1 MALKDIF
8 TMIKA
13 DRYTADGCEEIK
25 KAQEAIK
32 EETADAGLPDGT
44 MRHRKDG
51 DYIKQAGKWVPAKKG
66 NGGAKKPEEKRKF
79 DQRKYGTSPAAKED
93 AIRASIV
100 ERMTP
105 EQREAVMNGRTLR
118 TVKEGQGV
126 IDITKEDLE
135 FFDKHNAERKPTESK
150 PAEPKKGLVWSP
162 NTSVSEKFND
172 IINLGAKSEDRTKG
186 PGKYIGSKVQENF
199 VKKALRDHLG
209 ATEESIDDLLEGMN
223 KETLKKAYNGFL
235 ENYSTDSAP
244 RELTGD
250 CKIRIRKETTD
261 GGLPDGSVSHRKDG
275 DYIKQGGKW
284 KPAPKGGAGKSKSNK
299 TESTPSKKAGSK
311 PAATSWNDAKYGLVN
326 KAGVPLDITS
336 VTFSMTPAWAR
347 SHGFSP
353 DDVNGYE
360 AQRKTA
366 SKIIRNQDWS
376 NPEEAVKKINE
387 MDFGYNNWRVTE
399 KQADKVKIESKD
411 RLGNLHILTVKRPE
425 ATPPASTEIKP
436 AEAPK
441 FKSRN
446 TIMLEK
452 KGFKEVEKGGAY
464 PKLHR
469 FEYKSKSG
477 KTYNVYRDI
486 GSDGFFY
493 HVQTPGGFTKKMSDV
508 GEIKKYLDSDGGN
521 WGHGPGPRGLV
532 SRPYTEKDLVKS
544 NNDAAPRQLTG
555 DCKVRIKKS

>member
-25 KAQEAIK
+25 KAQEAIA
-32 EETADAGLPDGT
+32 EDAGAPDGT
-44 MRHRKDG
+44 M
-51 DYIKQAGKWVPAKKG
+51 
-66 NGGAKKPEEKRKF
+66 
-79 DQRKYGTSPAAKED
+79 
-93 AIRASIV
+93 
-100 ERMTP
+100 
-105 EQREAVMNGRTLR
+105 
-118 TVKEGQGV
+118 
-126 IDITKEDLE
+126 
-135 FFDKHNAERKPTESK
+135 
-150 PAEPKKGLVWSP
+150 
-162 NTSVSEKFND
+162 
-172 IINLGAKSEDRTKG
+172 
-186 PGKYIGSKVQENF
+186 
-199 VKKALRDHLG
+199 
-209 ATEESIDDLLEGMN
+209 
-223 KETLKKAYNGFL
+223 
-235 ENYSTDSAP
+235 
-244 RELTGD
+244 
-250 CKIRIRKETTD
+250 
-261 GGLPDGSVSHRKDG
+261 SHRKDG

-284 KPAPKGGAGKSKSNK
+284 IPAPAAKTGAKKPSDKQKLAKGIVSAMEERKANPPAKSEGVKNK
-299 TESTPSKKAGSK
+299 AELAKQIVSAMEKKNGESK
-311 PAATSWNDAKYGLVN
+311 PAGTSWKDAKYSLVN
-326 KAGVPLDITS
+326 KAGVPLDITT

-353 DDVNGYE
+353 DDVNGHE

-366 SKIIRNQDWS
+366 SQIIRNQDWS

-387 MDFGYNNWRVTE
+387 MDFGYNNWKVTE
-399 KQADKVKIESKD
+399 KQADKVKIESRD
-411 RLGNLHILTVKRPE
+411 RLGNVHELTIKRPE
-425 ATPPASTEIKP
+425 ATPPASTESKP
-436 AEAPK
+436 EEAPK

-521 WGHGPGPRGLV
+521 WGHAPGPRGLV

-555 DCKVRIKKS
+555 DCKVRVRKSK